1 MNNLSTFTFSASEIL
16 RTNKPVPVQ
25 SVKPSFDKNR
35 NITGCVVTVI
45 LPERSWAV
53 LSVKIPD
60 TASLQLIGAD
70 VPLTATFENLVAKPY
85 AMLDEKG
92 GLRAGMSAKADA
104 VELRQGASVE

>member
-1 MNNLSTFTFSASEIL
+1 MNNLNSFVFSTSEIL

-60 TASLQLIGAD
+60 TAPLQVIGAD
-70 VPLTATFENLVAKPY
+70 VPSTATFENLVAKPY